1 MEMDLDVEASEMAI
15 SYNGLW
21 KKLIDK
27 NMNKTQLRLATGIST
42 STLAKLAKQEPVTL
56 EILEKICNVLDCNI
70 GDVVEFIKDND

>member
-1 MEMDLDVEASEMAI
+1 MAI

>member
-1 MEMDLDVEASEMAI
+1 MAI

-56 EILEKICNVLDCNI
+56 GILEKICNVLDCNI
-70 GDVVEFIKDND
+70 GDVVEFIKDKD